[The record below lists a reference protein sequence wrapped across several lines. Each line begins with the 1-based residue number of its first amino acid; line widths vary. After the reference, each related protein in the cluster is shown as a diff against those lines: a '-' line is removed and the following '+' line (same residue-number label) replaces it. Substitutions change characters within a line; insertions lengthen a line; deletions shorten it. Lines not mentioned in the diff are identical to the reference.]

1 MEMEN
6 QGKSLQLR
14 KENFPLHMEK
24 MINDIKN
31 DEDFHDIV
39 LITDNGSIKAHK
51 LILAAFSSGFK
62 YVQICIFL
70 PLLLGAFYRN

>member
-1 MEMEN
+1 MEN
-6 QGKSLQLR
+6 QGKRLQLR

-39 LITDNGSIKAHK
+39 LITDNGRIKAHK
-51 LILAAFSSGFK
+51 IILAAFSSGFK
-62 YVQICIFL
+62 YVYTYVFFSL
-70 PLLLGAFYRN
+70 LLLGAFYRN

>member
-1 MEMEN
+1 MEN
-6 QGKSLQLR
+6 QGLQLR
-14 KENFPLHMEK
+14 KEDFPLHMEK

-62 YVQICIFL
+62 YV
-70 PLLLGAFYRN
+70 